1 MLEAARAAAEE
12 ALIEQRIIMA
22 DPQAY
27 QEFLARLDQAPA
39 LMPHCVKLCRP
50 CAVGTGR
57 MISAPEPLH
66 AGHILT
72 PFCCG
77 IDSMDHWLKQRAMK
91 NQVTGASRTFVC
103 CDDAK
108 VMAYYSL
115 ASSAVTTNTAPGR
128 FRRNMPAPSV
138 VVLGRLAVDKS
149 LHGKGVGRA
158 TVRDAGLRVI
168 QVAETIGIRGML
180 VHALSDEARDFTC
193 GWGLSRRRWIR

>member
-1 MLEAARAAAEE
+1 
-12 ALIEQRIIMA
+12 
-22 DPQAY
+22 
-27 QEFLARLDQAPA
+27 
-39 LMPHCVKLCRP
+39 
-50 CAVGTGR
+50 
-57 MISAPEPLH
+57 MILAPEPLH

-115 ASSAVTTNTAPGR
+115 ASSAVTTNTAPGC
-128 FRRNMPAPSV
+128 FRRNMPDPIPV

-158 TVRDAGLRVI
+158 LVRDAGLRVI

-180 VHALSDEARDFTC
+180 VHALSDEARDFYLRVGFEPSPMDPMMLMVT
-193 GWGLSRRRWIR
+193 LRDLVNA